1 MALAATPLAAQA
13 QPFQGLY
20 VGAGAGVYLPNNVD
34 VSTGLAAPPHPKIN
48 PSVGFAGLGSFGYA
62 LGNGFRFEVEGNY
75 RQGTISSGTWP
86 GEPASFSGRLQT
98 YGAMV
103 NALYDMDVG
112 VPWLYPYIGGGVGYA
127 WSHLSSFR
135 VTPSAPGS
143 GVVTSDDTQGS
154 FAWQAIAGLA
164 FPIPNLPGLSL
175 TAEYRFFGALGGQ
188 SYAATVTPPGAPF
201 TVKPQHQ
208 YQQQLPVRCALCVRR
223 CRPSAGGGA
232 SGGAGLCARPVLSG
246 VLRLGQG
253 DTDRSGPLDHQG
265 RG

>member
-1 MALAATPLAAQA
+1 MPGAT
-13 QPFQGLY
+13 
-20 VGAGAGVYLPNNVD
+20 
-34 VSTGLAAPPHPKIN
+34 
-48 PSVGFAGLGSFGYA
+48 
-62 LGNGFRFEVEGNY
+62 R
-75 RQGTISSGTWP
+75 
-86 GEPASFSGRLQT
+86 
-98 YGAMV
+98 
-103 NALYDMDVG
+103 
-112 VPWLYPYIGGGVGYA
+112 
-127 WSHLSSFR
+127 SSFR

-208 YQQQLPVRCALCVRR
+208 DSNNFLFGVRYAFGVVAPVPAAAPAAV
-223 CRPSAGGGA
+223 PASAP
-232 SGGAGLCARPVLSG
+232 ARSVSG

-253 DTDRSGPLDHQG
+253 DTDRSGPLRSSKTRLTTRRMCST
-265 RG
+265 RGSR